1 MVWQM
6 KVVDIESMKTID
18 SESMPAKYSA
28 REDDFKS
35 SAPRRK
41 AKVEKVRSKEEF
53 KGDQV
58 R

>member
-1 MVWQM
+1 M